1 MNAKQTVRRWRSQ
14 KEFTERKLILAGGL
28 RAENVQAGIR
38 LFDPDVVDVSSG
50 VEDEGAKSMDKI
62 MTFIRE
68 VRDYE

>member
-1 MNAKQTVRRWRSQ
+1 M
-14 KEFTERKLILAGGL
+14 KE
-28 RAENVQAGIR
+28 GIQ
-38 LFDPDVVDVSSG
+38 LFAPDVVDVSSG

>member
-1 MNAKQTVRRWRSQ
+1 MQ
-14 KEFTERKLILAGGL
+14 E
-28 RAENVQAGIR
+28 GIR